1 MRIEVDLENVNF
13 KVITNEGAKCGFCNE
28 KLKPV
33 GLSYLYANVNHDMVE
48 YERCDCS
55 EANAFWKQYDSNKN
69 EKEKQRKYREII
81 NKIYK
86 EGCIKRK
93 LKYFDFV
100 NFNINEDNQ
109 EALTTLIKY
118 THLCTENKVK
128 DGIIIYGSIG
138 YENTHLAAS
147 IANEIIRNKKIALLE
162 RTSSITDR
170 IKESFNKT
178 VTTESEIMELYS
190 NVDMLIIDDFGSETI
205 SKWALERLYRIINN
219 RYENELPIVI
229 TTRYTREELMEKIAI
244 ENRKLAEEFIQILY
258 KMCYGISLIKND
270 RNAKEKASKS
280 DKTKC

>member
-1 MRIEVDLENVNF
+1 
-13 KVITNEGAKCGFCNE
+13 
-28 KLKPV
+28 
-33 GLSYLYANVNHDMVE
+33 MVE

-55 EANAFWKQYDSNKN
+55 EAIAFWRQYDSKQN

-86 EGCIKRK
+86 DGCIKKK
-93 LKYFDFV
+93 LKYCNFLNFDRFK
-100 NFNINEDNQ
+100 DNQ
-109 EALTTLIKY
+109 ETITTVMKY
-118 THLCTENKVK
+118 THLCIENKVK

-190 NVDMLIIDDFGSETI
+190 NADMLIIDDFGSETI
-205 SKWALERLYRIINN
+205 TKWALEKLYRIINN
-219 RYENELPIVI
+219 RYENDLPIVI

-244 ENRKLAEEFIQILY
+244 ENKELAEEFIQILY

-270 RNAKEKASKS
+270 INEKEKASIS
-280 DKTKC
+280 DQTKC

>member
-1 MRIEVDLENVNF
+1 MDLENVNF
-13 KVITNEGAKCGFCNE
+13 KVITNEGAKCGFCNK

-55 EANAFWKQYDSNKN
+55 EAIAFWKQYDSKQN

-86 EGCIKRK
+86 DGCIKRK
-93 LKYFDFV
+93 LTYCDFV

-162 RTSSITDR
+162 RSSSITDR

-178 VTTESEIMELYS
+178 VTTQSEIMELYS

-205 SKWALERLYRIINN
+205 SKWALEKLYRIINN

>member
-1 MRIEVDLENVNF
+1 MDLENVNF
-13 KVITNEGAKCGFCNE
+13 KVITNEGAKCGFCNK

-55 EANAFWKQYDSNKN
+55 EAIAFWKQYDSKQN

-86 EGCIKRK
+86 DGSIKKK
-93 LKYFDFV
+93 LKYCNFLNFDRFK
-100 NFNINEDNQ
+100 DNQ
-109 EALTTLIKY
+109 EVLTTLIKY

-205 SKWALERLYRIINN
+205 SKWALEKLYRIINN

>member
-1 MRIEVDLENVNF
+1 MDLENVNF
-13 KVITNEGAKCGFCNE
+13 KVITNEGAKCGFCNK

-55 EANAFWKQYDSNKN
+55 EAIAFWKQYDSNKN

-86 EGCIKRK
+86 EGGIKRK
-93 LKYFDFV
+93 LKYCDFV

-162 RTSSITDR
+162 RTRSITDR

-205 SKWALERLYRIINN
+205 SKWALEKLYRIINN

-229 TTRYTREELMEKIAI
+229 TTRYTREELMEEIAI
-244 ENRKLAEEFIQILY
+244 ENRKLAEEVIQILY

>member
-1 MRIEVDLENVNF
+1 MDLENVNF
-13 KVITNEGAKCGFCNE
+13 KAITNEGAKCGFCNK

-55 EANAFWKQYDSNKN
+55 EAIAFWKQYDSNKN

-93 LKYFDFV
+93 LKYCDFV

-128 DGIIIYGSIG
+128 YGSIG

-244 ENRKLAEEFIQILY
+244 EDRKLAEEFIQILY

>member
-1 MRIEVDLENVNF
+1 MDLENVNF
-13 KVITNEGAKCGFCNE
+13 KVITNEGAKCGFCNK

-55 EANAFWKQYDSNKN
+55 EAIAFWRQYDSKQN

-86 EGCIKRK
+86 DGCIKRK
-93 LKYFDFV
+93 LKYCDFV

-109 EALTTLIKY
+109 EALTTIIKY

-138 YENTHLAAS
+138 HENTHLAAS
-147 IANEIIRNKKIALLE
+147 IANEIIRDKKIALLE
-162 RTSSITDR
+162 RTSSIIDR

-205 SKWALERLYRIINN
+205 SKWALEKLYRIINN

-258 KMCYGISLIKND
+258 L
-270 RNAKEKASKS
+270 RL
-280 DKTKC
+280 

>member
-1 MRIEVDLENVNF
+1 MHLENVNF
-13 KVITNEGAKCGFCNE
+13 KVITNEGAKCGFCNK

-55 EANAFWKQYDSNKN
+55 EAIAFWKQYDSKQN

-86 EGCIKRK
+86 DGSIKKK
-93 LKYFDFV
+93 LKYCNFLNFDRFK
-100 NFNINEDNQ
+100 DNQ
-109 EALTTLIKY
+109 EVLTTLIKY
-118 THLCTENKVK
+118 THLCIENKVK
-128 DGIIIYGSIG
+128 DGIIIHGSIG

-162 RTSSITDR
+162 RTSSIIDR

-190 NVDMLIIDDFGSETI
+190 NVDMLII
-205 SKWALERLYRIINN
+205 
-219 RYENELPIVI
+219 VI
-229 TTRYTREELMEKIAI
+229 LGVK
-244 ENRKLAEEFIQILY
+244 Q
-258 KMCYGISLIKND
+258 
-270 RNAKEKASKS
+270 
-280 DKTKC
+280 

>member
-1 MRIEVDLENVNF
+1 MDLENVNF

>member
-1 MRIEVDLENVNF
+1 MDLENVNF
-13 KVITNEGAKCGFCNE
+13 KVITNEGAKCGFCNK

-55 EANAFWKQYDSNKN
+55 EAIAFWKQYDSKQN

-86 EGCIKRK
+86 DDGCIKRK
-93 LKYFDFV
+93 LKYCDFV

-138 YENTHLAAS
+138 YENTHLVAS

-205 SKWALERLYRIINN
+205 SKWALEKLYRIINN

>member
-1 MRIEVDLENVNF
+1 MDLENVNF
-13 KVITNEGAKCGFCNE
+13 KVITNEGAKCGFCNK

-55 EANAFWKQYDSNKN
+55 EAIAFWKQYDSNKN

>member
-1 MRIEVDLENVNF
+1 MDLESVNF
-13 KVITNEGAKCGFCNE
+13 KVITNEGAKCGFCNK

-33 GLSYLYANVNHDMVE
+33 GLSYLYANVNHDIVE

-55 EANAFWKQYDSNKN
+55 EAIAFWKQYDSKQN

-86 EGCIKRK
+86 DSCIKRK
-93 LKYFDFV
+93 LKYCDFV

-178 VTTESEIMELYS
+178 ITTESEIMELYS

-205 SKWALERLYRIINN
+205 SKWALEKLYRIINN

>member
-1 MRIEVDLENVNF
+1 M
-13 KVITNEGAKCGFCNE
+13 
-28 KLKPV
+28 
-33 GLSYLYANVNHDMVE
+33 
-48 YERCDCS
+48 
-55 EANAFWKQYDSNKN
+55 
-69 EKEKQRKYREII
+69 
-81 NKIYK
+81 
-86 EGCIKRK
+86 
-93 LKYFDFV
+93 
-100 NFNINEDNQ
+100 
-109 EALTTLIKY
+109 
-118 THLCTENKVK
+118 
-128 DGIIIYGSIG
+128 
-138 YENTHLAAS
+138 
-147 IANEIIRNKKIALLE
+147 E

-178 VTTESEIMELYS
+178 ITTESKIMELYS

-205 SKWALERLYRIINN
+205 SKWALEKLYRIINN

>member
-1 MRIEVDLENVNF
+1 MDLENVNF

-55 EANAFWKQYDSNKN
+55 EAIAFWKQYDSNQN

-86 EGCIKRK
+86 EGCIKRT
-93 LKYFDFV
+93 LKYCDFV

-190 NVDMLIIDDFGSETI
+190 NIDMLIIDDFGSETI

>member
-1 MRIEVDLENVNF
+1 MDLENVNF
-13 KVITNEGAKCGFCNE
+13 KVITNEGAKCGFCNK

-55 EANAFWKQYDSNKN
+55 EAIAFWKQYDSNQN

-86 EGCIKRK
+86 EGYIKRK
-93 LKYFDFV
+93 LKYCDFV

-162 RTSSITDR
+162 RTSSIADR

-205 SKWALERLYRIINN
+205 SKWALEKLYRIINN

-229 TTRYTREELMEKIAI
+229 TTRYTREELMEEIAI
-244 ENRKLAEEFIQILY
+244 ENRKLAEEVIQILY

>member
-1 MRIEVDLENVNF
+1 MFITYLKNQF
-13 KVITNEGAKCGFCNE
+13 KNNLIITTTT
-28 KLKPV
+28 
-33 GLSYLYANVNHDMVE
+33 
-48 YERCDCS
+48 
-55 EANAFWKQYDSNKN
+55 
-69 EKEKQRKYREII
+69 
-81 NKIYK
+81 
-86 EGCIKRK
+86 
-93 LKYFDFV
+93 
-100 NFNINEDNQ
+100 
-109 EALTTLIKY
+109 LTTLIKY

-128 DGIIIYGSIG
+128 DGIIIYGGIG

-147 IANEIIRNKKIALLE
+147 ISNEIIRNKKIALLE

>member
-1 MRIEVDLENVNF
+1 MDLENVNF
-13 KVITNEGAKCGFCNE
+13 KVITNEGAKCGFCNK

-55 EANAFWKQYDSNKN
+55 EAIAFWKQYDSKQN

-86 EGCIKRK
+86 DGSIKKK
-93 LKYFDFV
+93 LKYCNFLNFDRFK
-100 NFNINEDNQ
+100 DNQ
-109 EALTTLIKY
+109 ETITTLMKY
-118 THLCTENKVK
+118 THLCIENKVK

-280 DKTKC
+280 DQTKC

>member
-13 KVITNEGAKCGFCNE
+13 KVITNEGAKCGFCNK

-33 GLSYLYANVNHDMVE
+33 GLSYLYANINHDMVE

-55 EANAFWKQYDSNKN
+55 EAIAFWKQYDSNQN

-86 EGCIKRK
+86 DGWIKRK
-93 LKYFDFV
+93 LKYCDFV

-109 EALTTLIKY
+109 EALTTIIKY

-128 DGIIIYGSIG
+128 DGIIIYGSMG
-138 YENTHLAAS
+138 HENTHFVAS

-205 SKWALERLYRIINN
+205 TKWALEKLYRIINN

-229 TTRYTREELMEKIAI
+229 TTRYTREELLEKIAI
-244 ENRKLAEEFIQILY
+244 ENRKLAEEVIQILY